1 MWSATQSRSAST
13 SASNA
18 HRIVPGSAPGRG
30 RSACTATDLR
40 RASADTALAR
50 YRALGGL
57 RQLVRSSSV
66 GAGLPSERGKS
77 VVNRGRLVADAPRQ
91 P

>member
-1 MWSATQSRSAST
+1 M
-13 SASNA
+13 
-18 HRIVPGSAPGRG
+18 VPGSAPGRG
-30 RSACTATDLR
+30 RSACTATDRR
-40 RASADTALAR
+40 RASR
-50 YRALGGL
+50 RHRVGQIQRRGGL

-66 GAGLPSERGKS
+66 GAGVPSERGKS

>member
-1 MWSATQSRSAST
+1 M
-13 SASNA
+13 
-18 HRIVPGSAPGRG
+18 VPGDASGLGRNS
-30 RSACTATDLR
+30 RTATERR

-50 YRALGGL
+50 CNVPGGF
-57 RQLVRSSSV
+57 RQLVRSSRV

-77 VVNRGRLVADAPRQ
+77 VVNRGRLVADAPRH